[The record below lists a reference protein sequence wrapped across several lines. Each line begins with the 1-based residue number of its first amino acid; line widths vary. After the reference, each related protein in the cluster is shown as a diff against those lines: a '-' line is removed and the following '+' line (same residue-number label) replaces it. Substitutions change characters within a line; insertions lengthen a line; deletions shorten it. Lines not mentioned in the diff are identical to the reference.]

1 MSIIRGENVPCY
13 AEAMMPPDLIPIG
26 LDLNRTHRLVSQA
39 FDAALAGAGA
49 TRPIWLTL
57 LSIKSHTFANQREHA
72 EAIGIQGPTL
82 THHLNALETQGM
94 LVRRRDPANRR
105 VHQVELT
112 EAGEAM
118 FLRLRSIAVDFDKRL
133 RAGLSEE
140 DLVKFG
146 SLLAA
151 LRANV
156 GQ

>member
-1 MSIIRGENVPCY
+1 
-13 AEAMMPPDLIPIG
+13 MPPPEHMPIG
-26 LDLNRTHRLVSQA
+26 LDLTRTHKLVSQA
-39 FDAALAGAGA
+39 FDAALAEAGA

-57 LSIKSHTFANQREHA
+57 LSIKSRTMAIQREHA

-82 THHLNALETQGM
+82 THHLNALETQGL

-112 EAGEAM
+112 ETGEAM
-118 FLRLRSIAVDFDKRL
+118 FLRLRAVAIDFDKRL
-133 RAGLSEE
+133 RAGLSED
-140 DLVKFG
+140 DLAKFG

-151 LRANV
+151 LRTNV

>member
-1 MSIIRGENVPCY
+1 
-13 AEAMMPPDLIPIG
+13 MPPPDHIPIG
-26 LDLNRTHRLVSQA
+26 LDFARTHKLVRQA
-39 FDAALAGAGA
+39 FDAALAEAGA
-49 TRPIWLTL
+49 TRPVWLAL
-57 LSIKSHTFANQREHA
+57 LSIKSRTLANQREHA

-118 FLRLRSIAVDFDKRL
+118 FLRLRAVAIAFDKRL
-133 RAGLSEE
+133 RAGLSEDE
-140 DLVKFG
+140 LMKFG

>member
-1 MSIIRGENVPCY
+1 
-13 AEAMMPPDLIPIG
+13 
-26 LDLNRTHRLVSQA
+26 
-39 FDAALAGAGA
+39 
-49 TRPIWLTL
+49 
-57 LSIKSHTFANQREHA
+57 
-72 EAIGIQGPTL
+72 
-82 THHLNALETQGM
+82 M

-118 FLRLRSIAVDFDKRL
+118 FLRLRSVAVDFDKRL